1 VAGVGVQLYTIRDEC
16 ERDFAGAI
24 AQVGELGYDGV
35 ELFNL
40 HGHDA
45 ADVRALLDEAGLA
58 AAGMHAGLEALET
71 EPARLV
77 EELAAIGTDRLVL
90 SWIEPGDGAVE
101 RLRAAGSAVREAGL
115 SFGFHNHW
123 LELEPQADGRTF
135 LDALRDVPADELFL
149 ELDLGW
155 IWQAGA
161 DPLEQL
167 ELTSGRCPLVH
178 LKDYASRD
186 GRDDVPIG
194 DGVVGYERIVPAA
207 LRAGAEWLIVEE
219 DEVGDRPYDA
229 LARSLAAA
237 RLFAEG
243 A

>member
-24 AQVGELGYDGV
+24 ARVGELGYDGV
-35 ELFNL
+35 ELFSL
-40 HGHDA
+40 HGREA
-45 ADVRALLDEAGLA
+45 ADVRALLDAAGLEV
-58 AAGMHAGLEALET
+58 AGMHAGLEALET
-71 EPARLV
+71 ELPRLTA
-77 EELAAIGTDRLVL
+77 ELAALGCDRLVL
-90 SWIEPGDGAVE
+90 SWIEPREGALE
-101 RLRAAGSAVREAGL
+101 RITAVGAAVREAEL

-161 DPLEQL
+161 DPVAQL
-167 ELTSGRCPLVH
+167 ALTKGRCPLVH
-178 LKDYASRD
+178 LKDYARPED
-186 GRDDVPIG
+186 RDDVPVG
-194 DGVVGYERIVPAA
+194 DGVVGYDRIVPAA
-207 LRAGAEWLIVEE
+207 LSAGAEWLIVEE
-219 DEVGDRPYDA
+219 DEIGGRPYEA
-229 LARSLAAA
+229 LARSLSAA
-237 RLFAEG
+237 RRFA

>member
-24 AQVGELGYDGV
+24 ARVGELGYDGV
-35 ELFNL
+35 ELFSL
-40 HGHDA
+40 HGREA
-45 ADVRALLDEAGLA
+45 TDVRALLDDAGLA
-58 AAGMHAGLEALET
+58 VAGMHAGLEALET
-71 EPARLV
+71 DLPRLAG
-77 EELAAIGTDRLVL
+77 ELGALGCDRLVL
-90 SWIEPGDGAVE
+90 SWIEPDEGALDRITAVGA
-101 RLRAAGSAVREAGL
+101 AAGKAGL

-123 LELEPQADGRTF
+123 LELEPQGDGRTF
-135 LDALRDVPADELFL
+135 LDALRGVPADELFL

-167 ELTSGRCPLVH
+167 ELTAGRCPLVH
-178 LKDYASRD
+178 LKDYARRAD
-186 GRDDVPIG
+186 RDDVPVG
-194 DGVVGYERIVPAA
+194 DGVVGYDRIVPAA

-219 DEVGDRPYDA
+219 DEVGDRPYEA

-237 RLFAEG
+237 RRFSQ
-243 A
+243 